1 MVLEDGEEEKG
12 DDEDDENG
20 LEEVYNDEELN
31 EVIAR
36 TDAEFELF

>member
-1 MVLEDGEEEKG
+1 MLEDGEEEKG
-12 DDEDDENG
+12 KDDDEDDG

-36 TDAEFELF
+36 TDVEFDMF